1 MKRMLITGVTGLLGR
16 NLAVRAAA
24 EYEVFGIAHR
34 SREFPTKCTPNQ
46 IDLKDR
52 IETFCCL
59 ERIVPNVIV
68 HCAAITNVDACEA
81 YPEAACLLHVD
92 ASRLFAEWARENKC
106 TFVYESTDSV
116 FDGCTGN
123 YGEEDLPAP
132 VNEYARTKLAG
143 EHAVRSA
150 NSCALI
156 LRTNFYGWSGSK
168 RHGLAD
174 WIISKLTAG
183 EQVEAFADVYFNPVY
198 AGVLAKMILKLTE
211 LGAVGTFHVAAKDAC
226 SKYDFA
232 VCLANALGVDSNPV
246 VPILIDD
253 FPFRARRPR
262 NTTLATEKASQF
274 LRKEMPSIEEG
285 LSEFRESLKQ
295 SHVAIPKTLLAP
307 ESKAIHTS

>member
-1 MKRMLITGVTGLLGR
+1 MKRMLITGVTGLLGG
-16 NLAVRAAA
+16 NLVEPAAG

-52 IETFCCL
+52 METFCCL
-59 ERIVPNVIV
+59 ERIFPNVIV
-68 HCAAITNVDACEA
+68 HCAAMTDVDACEA
-81 YPEAACLLHVD
+81 NPEAACLLHVD

-106 TFVYESTDSV
+106 TFVYVSTDSV

-123 YGEEDLPAP
+123 YGEEDLSAP

-198 AGVLAKMILKLTE
+198 AGVLAKMILRLTE

-226 SKYDFA
+226 SKYEFA
-232 VCLANALGVDSNPV
+232 VRLANVLGLDSNQV
-246 VPILIDD
+246 VPVLIND

-274 LRKEMPSIEEG
+274 LGQEMPTLEEG
-285 LSEFRESLKQ
+285 LGEFRRLLEQLN
-295 SHVAIPKTLLAP
+295 VAIPKTFSAP
-307 ESKAIHTS
+307 ESKAIHIT